1 MADIRAVNESM
12 EEYAR
17 LLKERLPKE
26 QQAIIDALVM
36 AADIR
41 AERYPTR
48 QIVARLRG
56 AAMTHIPHAPVLATH
71 MDLLANEMERRR

>member
-1 MADIRAVNESM
+1 MDIGGLTEQM
-12 EEYAR
+12 EDYAR
-17 LLKERLPKE
+17 HLKEKLPAE

-41 AERYPTR
+41 KDRFPTR

-56 AAMTHIPHAPVLATH
+56 AAMHHTNIAPVIAAH
-71 MDLLANEMERRR
+71 MDLIANELEKTR